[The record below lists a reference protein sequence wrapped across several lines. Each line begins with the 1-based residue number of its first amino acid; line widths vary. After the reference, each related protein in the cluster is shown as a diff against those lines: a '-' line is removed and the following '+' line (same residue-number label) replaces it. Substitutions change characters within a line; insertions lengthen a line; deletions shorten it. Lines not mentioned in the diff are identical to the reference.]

1 MVGPI
6 CRRCNIRDAFPGGP
20 HCRRCYIRNTF
31 SGVPIV
37 EDVILGTPFVMGP
50 VAEDVHI
57 LGKPFLVRHECLV
70 KFHGLA
76 MQIDGRSVMW
86 SDQQGRQIQNKT
98 QKVRK
103 LHVELLTKK
112 DPMYL
117 FNVKQ

>member
-1 MVGPI
+1 
-6 CRRCNIRDAFPGGP
+6 
-20 HCRRCYIRNTF
+20 
-31 SGVPIV
+31 
-37 EDVILGTPFVMGP
+37 MGP

-70 KFHGLA
+70 KFHCLA